1 MNFLFWLL
9 IKIFLLGGDA
19 GDFDSWGDRGGS
31 GIIKYVNYTKVK
43 RACLELARIR
53 QPIVEGVSE
62 LKEKDQAHIP
72 KKTVDFT
79 HTHIVPAFPAV
90 LAVPSKQAVHT
101 WLQRLGGTNSARPV
115 LPSGSCN
122 GPLLPGPTDSK
133 WLVVKFCPRRNERV
147 LKCGSSAHLLRSK
160 AGDGR
165 L

>member
-1 MNFLFWLL
+1 MSRVSQNW
-9 IKIFLLGGDA
+9 KK
-19 GDFDSWGDRGGS
+19 RTNQVTGS
-31 GIIKYVNYTKVK
+31 HPQRKQWILHCI
-43 RACLELARIR
+43 
-53 QPIVEGVSE
+53 QIVQSRR
-62 LKEKDQAHIP
+62 L
-72 KKTVDFT
+72 
-79 HTHIVPAFPAV
+79 VPAFPAV

-165 L
+165 LRGHCSGDARARRTGRTSAEVR